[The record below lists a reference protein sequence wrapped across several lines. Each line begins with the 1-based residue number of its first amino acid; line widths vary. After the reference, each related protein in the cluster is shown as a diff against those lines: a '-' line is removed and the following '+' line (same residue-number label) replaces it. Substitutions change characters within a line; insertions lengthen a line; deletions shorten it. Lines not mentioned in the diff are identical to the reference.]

1 LLVFGLLAV
10 FLFLSHSGFSQNT
23 KGDRPVNNQRKVR
36 ETKGKSF
43 KRKEKGNTRDLTG
56 RRLRTKNK
64 SSANRANASYPQFA
78 PGAQKNR
85 ATKGDRPAQPR
96 NRTFTQSPRESRTR
110 AWKGDVS
117 GHSIRKIKPSKSG
130 IARNNV
136 YPQFGRYVS
145 NPSRNPKK
153 ISGSKRSTRT
163 ATGQPI
169 VKRVPQQKQRAWKGN
184 IRNGKVG
191 TRSATGTVDNVYPQK
206 NAYSRVTKSPKP
218 RRTPT
223 YNNSGIVNRNERLG
237 SGPEHGG
244 KKISGNA
251 RTATRPF
258 IKRGKRNVYWGKSS
272 KGEKANT
279 RDLTGGPLRTRNFR
293 SMPAGLVGRDTLKHF
308 GRKPGG
314 DRSYQR
320 RRKRGALSAAP
331 RVNKPWSGDV
341 AGFRVRSP
349 RKRNN
354 GQLPGKFVFPRK
366 LSVSGKANR
375 SSPLPGS
382 GYRSISHEGKD
393 NQRLPGRNPGI
404 GALILGKALAKTK
417 GRRTTKGGGS
427 VSGAG
432 WNNKGQPV
440 DVNGAGQGTI
450 RASKFQGTFKRFG
463 GFGNQ
468 GGDYSGNIKSRR
480 PIKGGGSVSGKL
492 WNNRQSPIGVRVPGA
507 GSARAGKYTGN
518 FRAGDLKPG
527 MRDQGEEFTGTMKSR
542 RPIKGGGSVSGKLW
556 NNRQS
561 PIGVRTPG
569 AGSERA
575 GKFSGNFRA
584 GDLKPGLRDQ
594 GEEFSGNIKSRRPL
608 KGGGSVSGKLWNN
621 RQSPI
626 GVRTPGTGSERAGK
640 FTGNVR
646 VGDLKPG
653 FRNQGE
659 EFTGTIKSRRP
670 LKGGGSVSGKLWN
683 NRQTPIGVRT
693 PGAGSERA
701 GKFTGN
707 VRVGDLKP
715 GLRDQGE
722 EYTGNI
728 KARGSKK
735 PRGKA
740 ADVGKY
746 SGNVEAGGLRPGF
759 RNQGEEFTGF
769 IKTRRPLKGGGSVSG
784 KLWNNNETPIDVR
797 TPLSKDAKAANYAG
811 KDKLRRGYIQNPN
824 AFDESIKKLKPNKN
838 VFEVSG
844 LQVRV
849 KRNNYEKKPN
859 ASEVAMKGIAPNKS
873 TVKASEYTRS
883 MKMFWNYKRN
893 PSSSEYAL
901 KVKDPSGTWAKST
914 TFAGRTRLIKSYKH
928 NPRSA
933 DEALK
938 ILAPGKAYAR
948 IGDFQ
953 GNIKMRKF
961 NDNRFHPDAQ
971 FAHNHRNNVDS
982 ERTILMDVKLLWA
995 KLFKK
1000 SDNQPTNVK
1009 EKVRRPRYDRGE
1021 KGLWAEDED
1030 FKKK

>member
-1 LLVFGLLAV
+1 LLVLGLLGV
-10 FLFLSHSGFSQNT
+10 FLFISNSAFSQNT

-36 ETKGKSF
+36 ETNGKSF

-64 SSANRANASYPQFA
+64 SSANRANANFPQFA
-78 PGAQKNR
+78 AGTQKKR
-85 ATKGDRPAQPR
+85 STGDRAAQPR

-130 IARNNV
+130 VARNNV
-136 YPQFGRYVS
+136 YPQFGRYS
-145 NPSRNPKK
+145 NNAARNPKK
-153 ISGSKRSTRT
+153 ISSSKRSTRT

-169 VKRVPQQKQRAWKGN
+169 VKRVPQQRQRAWKGN

-191 TRSATGTVDNVYPQK
+191 TQSATGTVSNVYPQK
-206 NAYSRVTKSPKP
+206 NAYSRVTKSPK
-218 RRTPT
+218 RKKTPT
-223 YNNSGIVNRNERLG
+223 YSNSGIVNRNERLG
-237 SGPEHGG
+237 SGAEPGE
-244 KKISGNA
+244 KKVSANA

-258 IKRGKRNVYWGKSS
+258 IKRGKKNVYWGKFS

-279 RDLTGGPLRTRNFR
+279 RDITGGPLRTRNFR

-314 DRSYQR
+314 DRSYQA
-320 RRKRGALSAAP
+320 RRKRGLLSAAP

-349 RKRNN
+349 RKRNVTVE
-354 GQLPGKFVFPRK
+354 PGKFVSPRK
-366 LSVSGKANR
+366 LSVSGKINR
-375 SSPLPGS
+375 SKPLPGS

-393 NQRLPGRNPGI
+393 NQRLPGKNPGI

-417 GRRTTKGGGS
+417 GRRTIKGGGS

-468 GGDYSGNIKSRR
+468 GAGYSGNIKSRR
-480 PIKGGGSVSGKL
+480 PLKGGGSVSGKL
-492 WNNRQSPIGVRVPGA
+492 WNNRQSPIGVRV
-507 GSARAGKYTGN
+507 
-518 FRAGDLKPG
+518 
-527 MRDQGEEFTGTMKSR
+527 
-542 RPIKGGGSVSGKLW
+542 
-556 NNRQS
+556 
-561 PIGVRTPG
+561 PG

-626 GVRTPGTGSERAGK
+626 GVRIPGEGSQRAGK
-640 FTGNVR
+640 FSGNFR
-646 VGDLKPG
+646 AGDLKPG
-653 FRNQGE
+653 FRDQGE
-659 EFTGTIKSRRP
+659 EFSGTIKSRRP

-683 NRQTPIGVRT
+683 NRQTPIDVRA
-693 PGAGSERA
+693 PGAGTSRME
-701 GKFTGN
+701 KYTGN
-707 VRVGDLKP
+707 VRVGELKP
-715 GLRDQGE
+715 GFRNQGE
-722 EYTGNI
+722 EYTGNL

-740 ADVGKY
+740 AGVGKF
-746 SGNVEAGGLRPGF
+746 SGNIKADEFGTVL

-769 IKTRRPLKGGGSVSG
+769 IKAQRPLKGGGSVSG

-811 KDKLRRGYIQNPN
+811 KNKLRRGYTQNPV
-824 AFDESIKKLKPNKN
+824 AFDESIKKLKPHKN
-838 VFEVSG
+838 AFEVAG

-849 KRNNYEKKPN
+849 KRNNYVNKPN
-859 ASEVAMKGIAPNKS
+859 VSEVAMKGIAPSKS

-883 MKMFWNYKRN
+883 MKMFWNYRRN

-901 KVKDPSGTWAKST
+901 KVKDPSTSWERST
-914 TFAGRTRLIKSYKH
+914 TFAGRTRLTKSYKH

-938 ILAPGKAYAR
+938 VLAPGKAYAR

-953 GNIKMRKF
+953 GNIKMRKY
-961 NDNRFHPDAQ
+961 NDNRFHPDSQ

-982 ERTILMDVKLLWA
+982 ERTIFMDVKLLWA

-1021 KGLWAEDED
+1021 KGLWAEDEN